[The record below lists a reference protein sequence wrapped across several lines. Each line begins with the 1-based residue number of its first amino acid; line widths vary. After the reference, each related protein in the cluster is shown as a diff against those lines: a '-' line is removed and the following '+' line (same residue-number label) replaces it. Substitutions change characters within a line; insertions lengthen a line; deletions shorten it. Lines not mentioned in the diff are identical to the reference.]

1 MSDAAQHTGGTVG
14 KVLRHVTL
22 SLDGFIAGP
31 GDAMDWIFG
40 YAGPN
45 ETVDEVIRMTGALLA
60 GRRCYDIGRC
70 KGQPP
75 QARKP
80 YGGAWT
86 GPQFVLTHHVPD
98 GKDDPNITF
107 INEEVSDAIP
117 RALAA
122 AGGKNVGLLGANI
135 ARQCLNAGLVDDI
148 LVHLAPVLLG
158 DGVRLF
164 SHPDT
169 SPIKLEPIGVTQ
181 AGVITNLRFRVVK

>member
-1 MSDAAQHTGGTVG
+1 MTYAAQHTGGTVG
-14 KVLRHVTL
+14 KVLWHVTL

-31 GDAMDWIFG
+31 ADAMDWIFG

-60 GRRCYDIGRC
+60 GRRCYDIGRRE
-70 KGQPP
+70 GQPP
-75 QARKP
+75 QAQKP

-86 GPQFVLTHHVPD
+86 GPQFVLTHHIPD
-98 GKDDPNITF
+98 GEDDPNITF
-107 INEEVSDAIP
+107 INEEVSDAVP

-122 AGGKNVGLLGANI
+122 AGGKNVGVLGASI
-135 ARQCLNAGLVDDI
+135 ARQCLDAGLIDDI

-164 SHPDT
+164 SHPGT

-181 AGVITNLRFRVVK
+181 AGPITNLRFRVVK